1 MEEKKILTYEEIMA
15 LFMASEKRMAEHDKR
30 MVQHDKEMSEL
41 REQQKRNEEK
51 SEKELAELR
60 EQQKRNEEK
69 SEKELAELR
78 ELQKATEKQMK
89 ENDEYLTKKLDRLNE
104 VVNGVSNNIG
114 NHAEQYFQDVFSR
127 KKELGGE
134 KYDKLIRNLK
144 AESKESC
151 EFDIFLVNGQSVA
164 IIEVKNRIH
173 PNFVETVAN
182 DKVSQFRKYFPEY
195 KDYKLYLGIAGF
207 SFDDSV
213 IEEAK
218 ECGIGIIRQVGDA
231 VEIDDKNLKAY

>member
-1 MEEKKILTYEEIMA
+1 MEEKKILTYEELMA
-15 LFMASEKRMAEHDKR
+15 LFAEIGKKMEQSREKNEKELAQQREEHNKRMAEHE
-30 MVQHDKEMSEL
+30 KEM
-41 REQQKRNEEK
+41 
-51 SEKELAELR
+51 AELR
-60 EQQKRNEEK
+60 EQQKK
-69 SEKELAELR
+69 
-78 ELQKATEKQMK
+78 
-89 ENDEYLTKKLDRLNE
+89 NDEYLTKKLDRLNE

-173 PNFVETVAN
+173 PNFVDTVAN

-218 ECGIGIIRQVGDA
+218 KRGIGIIRQVGDA
-231 VEIDDKNLKAY
+231 VEIDDKNLKVY

>member
-1 MEEKKILTYEEIMA
+1 MEEKKILTYEELMS
-15 LFMASEKRMAEHDKR
+15 LFAASEKRMAEHDKR
-30 MVQHDKEMSEL
+30 IAQLREENDKRIAQLREENEREFAKSREKSEKEFAKL
-41 REQQKRNEEK
+41 REQQKKIGE
-51 SEKELAELR
+51 
-60 EQQKRNEEK
+60 
-69 SEKELAELR
+69 
-78 ELQKATEKQMK
+78 
-89 ENDEYLTKKLDRLNE
+89 KLDRLNE

-151 EFDIFLVNGQSVA
+151 EFDVFLVNGRSVA
-164 IIEVKNRIH
+164 IVEVKNRIH

-195 KDYKLYLGIAGF
+195 KNYKLYLGIAGF

-218 ECGIGIIRQVGDA
+218 KRGIGIIRQVGDT